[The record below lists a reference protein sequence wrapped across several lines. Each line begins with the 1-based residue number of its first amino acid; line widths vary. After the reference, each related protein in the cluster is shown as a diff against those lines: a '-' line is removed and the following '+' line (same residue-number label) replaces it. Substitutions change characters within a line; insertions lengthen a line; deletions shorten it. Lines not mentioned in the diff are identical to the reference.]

1 MAGDA
6 DWERVATLFETLV
19 VLGPN
24 EREVALRRLS
34 DDDVVLSERLAAML
48 AADQARELPLDR
60 DPVSMAGPLLDAGP
74 MSPRIIGAYRLERML
89 GEGGSAIVHLAV
101 RADLGHR
108 VAIKFLRDAWLSP
121 MRRERFLGEQRM
133 LAQLSHPA
141 IAQFHDAD
149 VLPDG
154 TPWLAME
161 YVEGLPITDHC
172 DRRGLDA
179 LDRLRL
185 IRRVA
190 EGVRHAHQQ
199 AVIHRDLKPSN
210 ILVTNEGDV
219 KIVDFGIAK
228 QLERGGDPD
237 DTRTGLRMLTPAYA
251 APEQLDSALIGTYTD
266 VYALGVVSYQLL
278 TGRLPFVLDGLSA
291 AEAAATIG
299 HRNPAPPSA
308 NAGAGL
314 ARHLRGDVDVLLA
327 TAMHPDVQRRY
338 RDMDAF
344 IRDIDHLL
352 AEEPLEARPDSLRY
366 RAGKFARRN
375 ASAVAMVLMAS
386 AAIVA
391 LVTFYTIRL
400 REARDTALAET
411 ARVEAVQRFT
421 QSLFEGGD
429 ASAAPP
435 ETLRVLTLLDRGVQ
449 EARSLT
455 ADPRAQGELFFTLG
469 GIYQKLGR
477 LERADTLMLAG
488 LDRRR
493 KTAGMRDPI
502 TADGLVA
509 LALLRMDQARYAD
522 AERSV
527 RDAMAIHAERHPSA
541 HPSHATDRVALGR
554 ILEAKGDYPGA
565 LSVLYEAVRL
575 HAAHDSTSPDYVAAA
590 TALANTQFYAGN
602 YDAADSLNRRL
613 LALDRQRHG
622 PRHPSVAEDLINLGA
637 AEFERGKYKEAEA
650 FYRQALGIT
659 RGWYG
664 ETHPATAANLT
675 MLGRALV
682 RAERWEEATSSLA
695 QALAIRERVF
705 GMNHPNVASTVNELG
720 TVELRRKRW
729 DEAERHYQRAAQIYR
744 TAYDG
749 KHYLIG
755 IALSNL
761 GSVRMG
767 REDFVGAERVLRE
780 ALQRFTETLP
790 AEHSNIAIAR
800 IKLGSALL
808 GQRRWAD
815 VVKESTAGYDVLAR
829 QATPS
834 MRFLQMARNDLAAA
848 HGALGDVSAAARWQ
862 SDSAVMAAKRP

>member
-1 MAGDA
+1 MAADE
-6 DWERVATLFETLV
+6 DWERLSTLFESLV
-19 VLGPN
+19 ALAPP
-24 EREVALRRLS
+24 ERERALRALRDDDDPLS
-34 DDDVVLSERLAAML
+34 DRLAAML
-48 AADQARELPLDR
+48 AADAARDLTLDR
-60 DPVSMAGPLLDAGP
+60 DPLDIAGSLLDAGP
-74 MSPRIIGAYRLERML
+74 MAPRVIGAYRLERML
-89 GEGGSAIVHLAV
+89 GEGGSAVVHLAV

-149 VLPDG
+149 VLSDG

-161 YVEGLPITDHC
+161 YVEGSPITDHC
-172 DRRGLDA
+172 DRHRLDA

-185 IRRVA
+185 VRRVA

-210 ILVTNEGDV
+210 ILVTNEGEV

-228 QLERGGDPD
+228 QLERQDASD
-237 DTRTGLRMLTPAYA
+237 DTRTGFRMLTPAYA
-251 APEQLDSALIGTYTD
+251 APEQLNSGLVGTYTD
-266 VYALGVVSYQLL
+266 VYALGVVASQLL
-278 TGRLPFVLDGLSA
+278 
-291 AEAAATIG
+291 
-299 HRNPAPPSA
+299 
-308 NAGAGL
+308 AGASL
-314 ARHLRGDVDVLLA
+314 ARHLRSDGEVLIA
-327 TAMHPDVQRRY
+327 TAMHPDVDRRY

-352 AEEPLEARPDSLRY
+352 AEEPLEARPDSLSY
-366 RAGKFARRN
+366 RARKFARRN
-375 ASAVAMVLMAS
+375 AGAVAMVLAAS
-386 AAIVA
+386 VAIVA

-400 REARDTALAET
+400 RVARDAALAET
-411 ARVEAVQRFT
+411 ARVEGVQRFT
-421 QSLFEGGD
+421 QNLFEGGD

-449 EARSLT
+449 EARSLG

-477 LERADTLMLAG
+477 LERADTLLLAG
-488 LDRRR
+488 LERRR
-493 KTAGMRDPI
+493 TTRGARDPM
-502 TADGLVA
+502 TADGMVA

-522 AERSV
+522 AEASV
-527 RDAMAIHAERHPSA
+527 RDAMAIHAERLAVGHR
-541 HPSHATDRVALGR
+541 SHAADRVALGR
-554 ILEAKGDYPGA
+554 ILEAKGDYPAA
-565 LSVLYEAVRL
+565 LGVLREALRL
-575 HAAHDSTSPDYVAAA
+575 QSAHDSTSPDYVAAA
-590 TALANTQFYAGN
+590 TALANTHFYAGN

-622 PRHPSVAEDLINLGA
+622 PRHPAVAEDLINLGA
-637 AEFERGKYKEAEA
+637 AEFERGKYREAEA
-650 FYRQALGIT
+650 LYREALDIT

-664 ETHPATAANLT
+664 ELHPATAANLT

-682 RAERWEEATSSLA
+682 RAERWEEATSSLE

-705 GMNHPNVASTVNELG
+705 GMSHPNVASTVNELG

-744 TAYDG
+744 DTYHG

-767 REDFVGAERVLRE
+767 RQDFVGAEQVFRE

-790 AEHSNIAIAR
+790 PEHTNIAIAR

-808 GQRRWAD
+808 GQRKWTD

-834 MRFLQMARNDLAAA
+834 MRFLQMARHDLAAA
-848 HGALGDVSAAARWQ
+848 HGALGEASAAARWQ
-862 SDSAVMAAKRP
+862 ADSAAMAAKRP

>member
-1 MAGDA
+1 MHGDA
-6 DWERVATLFETLV
+6 DWERLATMFETLV
-19 VLGPN
+19 ALPAN
-24 EREVALRRLS
+24 EREAALRRLS
-34 DDDVVLSERLAAML
+34 DDDVALRDRLAAML
-48 AADQARELPLDR
+48 AADEASAHPLDR
-60 DPVSMAGPLLDAGP
+60 DPVAMAGPLLDAGP
-74 MSPRIIGAYRLERML
+74 IASRVIGAYRLERML

-108 VAIKFLRDAWLSP
+108 VAIKFLRDGWLSP

-141 IAQFHDAD
+141 IARFHDAD

-161 YVEGLPITDHC
+161 YVEGVPITEHC
-172 DRRGLDA
+172 DRRELDA

-190 EGVRHAHQQ
+190 EGVRYAHRQ

-228 QLERGGDPD
+228 QLERDGESD

-251 APEQLDSALIGTYTD
+251 APEQLASGPIGTYSD

-278 TGRLPFVLDGLSA
+278 TGRLPFALDGSTM
-291 AEAAATIG
+291 AEASTIVG
-299 HRNPAPPSA
+299 HGHPAPPSV
-308 NAGAGL
+308 NAGASL
-314 ARHLRGDVDVLLA
+314 TRHLRGDVDVLLA
-327 TAMHPDVQRRY
+327 TAMHPDVDRRY

-366 RAGKFARRN
+366 RAGKFVRRN
-375 ASAVAMVLMAS
+375 ASAVTMVLAAS

-400 REARDTALAET
+400 REARDTALGET
-411 ARVEAVQRFT
+411 ARLEAVQRFT
-421 QSLFEGGD
+421 QNLFEGGD

-435 ETLRVLTLLDRGVQ
+435 ETLRVLALLDRGVQ
-449 EARSLT
+449 EARSVN
-455 ADPRAQGELFFTLG
+455 ADPRTQGELFFTLG

-477 LERADTLMLAG
+477 LERADSLMQAG
-488 LDRRR
+488 LERRR
-493 KTAGMRDPI
+493 ATGGMRDSR

-509 LALLRMDQARYAD
+509 IALLRMDQARYAD

-527 RDAMAIHAERHPSA
+527 RDAMEIHAERNPPA
-541 HPSHATDRVALGR
+541 HPSHALDRVALGR
-554 ILEAKGDYPGA
+554 ILEAKGDYPVA
-565 LSVLYEAVRL
+565 LGVLHEAVRL
-575 HAAHDSTSPDYVAAA
+575 HAARDTTSADYVAAA
-590 TALANTQFYAGN
+590 TALANTHFYAGN

-637 AEFERGKYKEAEA
+637 TEFERGKYREAEA
-650 FYRQALGIT
+650 FYREALGIT
-659 RGWYG
+659 RSWYG

-682 RAERWEEATSSLA
+682 RAERWEEATASLE

-705 GMNHPNVASTVNELG
+705 GMNHPSVASTVNELG
-720 TVELRRKRW
+720 TVELRRRRW
-729 DEAERHYQRAAQIYR
+729 DDAERHYQRAAQIYR

-767 REDFVGAERVLRE
+767 RMDFLGAERVLRE
-780 ALQRFTETLP
+780 ALARFTETLP

-808 GQRRWAD
+808 GQRRYAD

-834 MRFLQMARNDLAAA
+834 MRFLQMARHDLVAA
-848 HGALGDVSAAARWQ
+848 HGALGDASAAARWKA
-862 SDSAVMAAKRP
+862 DSAVMAAKRP

>member
-1 MAGDA
+1 MAGNA

-19 VLGPN
+19 ALAPD
-24 EREVALRRLS
+24 ERETALRRLR
-34 DDDVVLSERLAAML
+34 DDDIPLSERLAAML
-48 AADQARELPLDR
+48 TADETRDLPLDR
-60 DPVSMAGPLLDAGP
+60 DPVAMAGSLLEAGP
-74 MSPRIIGAYRLERML
+74 MAPRVIGAYRLERML
-89 GEGGSAIVHLAV
+89 GEGGSAVVHLAV

-121 MRRERFLGEQRM
+121 LRRERFLGEQQM

-161 YVEGLPITDHC
+161 YVEGLPITEHC
-172 DRRGLDA
+172 DLRGLDA

-185 IRRVA
+185 VRRVA

-210 ILVTNEGDV
+210 ILVTSEGDV
-219 KIVDFGIAK
+219 KVVDFGIAK
-228 QLERGGDPD
+228 QLKEGGGSD

-251 APEQLDSALIGTYTD
+251 APEQLTSALIGTYTD
-266 VYALGVVSYQLL
+266 VYALGVVTYQLL
-278 TGRLPFVLDGLSA
+278 TGRLPFDLDGLSVS
-291 AEAAATIG
+291 EAAAIIG

-308 NAGAGL
+308 STSVTL

-327 TAMHPDVQRRY
+327 TAMHPDVHRRY

-344 IRDIDHLL
+344 IRDMDHLL
-352 AEEPLEARPDSLRY
+352 AGEPLEARPDSLPY

-375 ASAVAMVLMAS
+375 ASAVAMVLTAS
-386 AAIVA
+386 AAMVA

-411 ARVEAVQRFT
+411 ARVEGVQRFT
-421 QSLFEGGD
+421 QNLFEGGD

-435 ETLRVLTLLDRGVQ
+435 ETLRVLTLLERGVQ

-477 LERADTLMLAG
+477 LERADTLMLAA

-493 KTAGMRDPI
+493 TTAGMRHPL
-502 TADGLVA
+502 TADALVA

-522 AERSV
+522 AERSA
-527 RDAMAIHAERHPSA
+527 RDAMQIHAERYPPA
-541 HPSHATDRVALGR
+541 HSSHATDRVALGR
-554 ILEAKGDYPGA
+554 ILEAKGDYPAA
-565 LSVLYEAVRL
+565 LTVLNEAVRL
-575 HAAHDSTSPDYVAAA
+575 HAAHDSTSLDYVAAA
-590 TALANTQFYAGN
+590 TALANTHFYAGN

-622 PRHPSVAEDLINLGA
+622 PRHPAVAEDLINLGA

-650 FYRQALGIT
+650 FYREALGIT

-682 RAERWEEATSSLA
+682 RAERWEEAISSLE
-695 QALAIRERVF
+695 QALGIRERVF
-705 GMNHPNVASTVNELG
+705 GMNHPNVASTVNEIG

-749 KHYLIG
+749 RHYLIG

-767 REDFVGAERVLRE
+767 RTDFVGAESVLRE

-834 MRFLQMARNDLAAA
+834 MRFLQMARKDLAAA
-848 HGALGDVSAAARWQ
+848 HGALGDANAAARWRA
-862 SDSAVMAAKRP
+862 DSAVMAAKRP

>member
-1 MAGDA
+1 MPGDA
-6 DWERVATLFETLV
+6 DWERLATLFETLV
-19 VLGPN
+19 ALAPG
-24 EREVALRRLS
+24 EREAELRRLS
-34 DDDVVLSERLAAML
+34 VDDSALSEKLAAML
-48 AADQARELPLDR
+48 AADGGRVLSLDR
-60 DPVSMAGPLLDAGP
+60 DPLALAGSLLDAGP
-74 MSPRIIGAYRLERML
+74 MEPRVIGAYRLERML
-89 GEGGSAIVHLAV
+89 GEGGSAVVHLAV

-121 MRRERFLGEQRM
+121 LRRERFLGEQRM

-161 YVEGLPITDHC
+161 YVEGLPITDYC
-172 DRRGLDA
+172 DLRGLGA

-210 ILVTNEGDV
+210 ILVTNDGDV

-228 QLERGGDPD
+228 QIEGGGDSGE
-237 DTRTGLRMLTPAYA
+237 TRTGLRMLTPAYA
-251 APEQLDSALIGTYTD
+251 APEQLDSSRIGTYTD

-278 TGRLPFVLDGLSA
+278 TGRLPFVLDGLSVS
-291 AEAAATIG
+291 EAATVIAQR
-299 HRNPAPPSA
+299 HPAPPSA
-308 NAGAGL
+308 DAGPGL

-327 TAMHPDVQRRY
+327 TAMHADVDRRY

-375 ASAVAMVLMAS
+375 AGAVIMVLAAS
-386 AAIVA
+386 AAMVS

-400 REARDTALAET
+400 REARDAALAET
-411 ARVEAVQRFT
+411 ARVEGVQRFT
-421 QSLFEGGD
+421 QNLFEGGD

-435 ETLRVLTLLDRGVQ
+435 ETLRVLTLLERGVQ

-488 LDRRR
+488 LERRR
-493 KTAGMRDPI
+493 ATRGARDPM

-509 LALLRMDQARYAD
+509 LGLLRMDQARYAD

-527 RDAMAIHAERHPSA
+527 RDAMAIHAERHPPD

-554 ILEAKGDYPGA
+554 IVEARGDYPGA
-565 LSVLYEAVRL
+565 LTVLRDAVRM
-575 HAAHDSTSPDYVAAA
+575 HAARDSTSPDYVAAA

-602 YDAADSLNRRL
+602 YDAADSLNRRI

-622 PRHPSVAEDLINLGA
+622 PRHPTVAEDLINLGA
-637 AEFERGKYKEAEA
+637 AEFERGKYREAEGY
-650 FYRQALGIT
+650 YREALDIT

-664 ETHPATAANLT
+664 ENHPATAANLT

-682 RAERWEEATSSLA
+682 RAERWEEATSSLE

-705 GMNHPNVASTVNELG
+705 GMNHPNVASTVNEIG

-767 REDFVGAERVLRE
+767 RTDFVGAERVLRE

-790 AEHSNIAIAR
+790 ADHSNIAIAR

-808 GQRRWAD
+808 GQRRYAD
-815 VVKESTAGYDVLAR
+815 VVRESTAGYDVLAR

-848 HGALGDVSAAARWQ
+848 HAALGDSSAAARWRA
-862 SDSAVMAAKRP
+862 DSATMAAKRP

>member
-6 DWERVATLFETLV
+6 EWERIATLFETLV
-19 VLGPN
+19 ALDASG
-24 EREVALRRLS
+24 REAALRALPS
-34 DDDVVLSERLAAML
+34 DDRSIRDRLAAML
-48 AADQARELPLDR
+48 AADGARDLPLDR
-60 DPVSMAGPLLDAGP
+60 DPLAMAGSLLDVGP
-74 MSPRIIGAYRLERML
+74 MAPRVIGAYQLERML
-89 GEGGSAIVHLAV
+89 GEGGSAVVHLAV

-121 MRRERFLGEQRM
+121 LRRERFLGEQRM

-161 YVEGLPITDHC
+161 YDEGLPITEHC
-172 DRRGLDA
+172 ERRA
-179 LDRLRL
+179 LGPLERLCL

-228 QLERGGDPD
+228 QLERGAESD

-251 APEQLDSALIGTYTD
+251 APEQLGSALVGTYTD

-278 TGRLPFVLDGLSA
+278 TGRLPFALDGLSLSEA
-291 AEAAATIG
+291 AEVIG
-299 HRNPAPPSA
+299 HRHPAPPSA
-308 NAGAGL
+308 GMGAGL

-327 TAMHPDVQRRY
+327 TAMHPDVDRRY

-375 ASAVAMVLMAS
+375 ASGLAMVLAAS
-386 AAIVA
+386 VAIVA

-400 REARDTALAET
+400 REARDAALAET
-411 ARVEAVQRFT
+411 ARVEGVQRFT
-421 QSLFEGGD
+421 QNLFEGGD

-435 ETLRVLTLLDRGVQ
+435 ETLRVLTLLERGVQ
-449 EARSLT
+449 EARSLG

-469 GIYQKLGR
+469 GIYQRLGR

-488 LDRRR
+488 LERRR
-493 KTAGMRDPI
+493 STRGARDAM

-527 RDAMAIHAERHPSA
+527 RDAMAIHAERYPPA
-541 HPSHATDRVALGR
+541 HLSHANDLVALGR

-565 LSVLYEAVRL
+565 TTLLRDAVRR
-575 HAAHDSTSPDYVAAA
+575 HAAHDSTSSDYVAAA

-602 YDAADSLNRRL
+602 YDAAVSLNRRL
-613 LALDRQRHG
+613 LALDRARRG
-622 PRHPSVAEDLINLGA
+622 PRHPAVAEDLINLGA
-637 AEFERGKYKEAEA
+637 TEFERGKYKEAEA
-650 FYRQALGIT
+650 LYREALDIT

-682 RAERWEEATSSLA
+682 RAERWEEATASLE
-695 QALAIRERVF
+695 QALVIRERVF
-705 GMNHPNVASTVNELG
+705 GKDHPNVASTVNELG

-767 REDFVGAERVLRE
+767 RQDFAGAERVLRE
-780 ALQRFTETLP
+780 ALARFTETLP

-800 IKLGSALL
+800 IKLGSALR

-848 HGALGDVSAAARWQ
+848 HGALGDASAAARWQ
-862 SDSAVMAAKRP
+862 ADSAVMAAKRP